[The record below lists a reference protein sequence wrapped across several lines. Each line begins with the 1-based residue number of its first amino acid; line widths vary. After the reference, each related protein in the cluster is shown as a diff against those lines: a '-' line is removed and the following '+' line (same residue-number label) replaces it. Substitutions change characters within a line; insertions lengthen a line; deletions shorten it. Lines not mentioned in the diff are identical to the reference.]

1 MRAWAF
7 FSPSLAP
14 VLDGGKGH
22 KHPVVAPGVPT
33 RGPGGQAVFDHQP
46 YRQIHH
52 AVGIL
57 TTRRRQS
64 REVGAKVLAALRT
77 GGLRIGDHESPRTPQ
92 VEIPQVVQCPLELF
106 VPIGRVTTMR
116 TRLAWVDAPGRD
128 DFWRWQ
134 VGNRR
139 DPFRGIGSIRTR
151 PEQGCVLRARMFGPP
166 LYDKGPSAAISKPGE
181 DAIVSIEAEV
191 FSQGVDS

>member
-1 MRAWAF
+1 M
-7 FSPSLAP
+7 
-14 VLDGGKGH
+14 
-22 KHPVVAPGVPT
+22 VAPGVPT

-106 VPIGRVTTMR
+106 VPIGLVTTMR

-166 LYDKGPSAAISKPGE
+166 LYDKGPLVAISKPGE
-181 DAIVSIEAEV
+181 DAIVSNFDAVCPVIRKIIEA
-191 FSQGVDS
+191 FSSPQMM

>member
-1 MRAWAF
+1 M
-7 FSPSLAP
+7 
-14 VLDGGKGH
+14 
-22 KHPVVAPGVPT
+22 
-33 RGPGGQAVFDHQP
+33 
-46 YRQIHH
+46 
-52 AVGIL
+52 
-57 TTRRRQS
+57 
-64 REVGAKVLAALRT
+64 LRV
-77 GGLRIGDHESPRTPQ
+77 RDHESPRTPQ

-106 VPIGRVTTMR
+106 VPIGLVTTMW

-181 DAIVSIEAEV
+181 DAMVSISKARCSTRACLQTITITV
-191 FSQGVDS
+191 SRRSATSHDS